1 MANVDPQYLEE
12 LEEDFTGYSNST
24 IFDIITHLQTT
35 WCKIQNQE
43 NLDDKAALCTPWSD
57 TPNLH
62 ITKYTRKLTRSAAAC
77 VAIGVP
83 CTDDKKL
90 IILVENMYASTH
102 FIEIELVAWENSS
115 SQQHKWYNTVH

>member
-1 MANVDPQYLEE
+1 MDN
-12 LEEDFTGYSNST
+12 
-24 IFDIITHLQTT
+24 
-35 WCKIQNQE
+35 
-43 NLDDKAALCTPWSD
+43 KAAICTPWSD

-90 IILVENMYASTH
+90 IILVENMYARAH
-102 FIEIELVAWENSS
+102 FTEIELVAWENSS
-115 SQQHKWYNTVH
+115 SQQQKWYNTVHSFTKLYGDRLAFQKREAGEKPFDSAACLK